1 MKPTKLSIL
10 NFEFSI
16 SCVLAVAV
24 LLGACNQE
32 TKAEDNRVW
41 NDVAIGYNNTFDV
54 IKVTNVKLLDE
65 QTEVKVHITFPT
77 NHWIRIASNT
87 YLQAGDKQYKVK
99 TIVPDSTKAV
109 PELDKEFWMPSTGEV
124 DFVMTFEP
132 LPEGIERFDLIEPNG
147 WQVLNVRST
156 SLLPQG
162 ITDTYWRNSKT
173 GDWIIGFTE
182 SHVIYDN
189 AVWDIVEQTE
199 QGGGYVLTMSK
210 GAETTNVTVSPM
222 KRGKRHLQVGNSRR
236 MGVTPITTNTLPDY
250 PKLDRRQGFKD
261 NGYRM
266 GDSVTIV
273 GWLKGMTPLEQSRG
287 GGSFR
292 VYIQN
297 IISGEQQS
305 FSAQMDLLGR
315 FTLKIPLLNS
325 SQALLD
331 WGRTDIS
338 TLLEPGETYF
348 YLRDYTTGQKL
359 FMGTDARLQNELLS
373 YPHHWANERM
383 EGDNRGEK
391 EAMEFWELTTR
402 EREKHLN
409 LLQETVQLHPNL
421 SQRYINYLTGYYMA
435 GQGMSMMQARF
446 AMKGRVLPQTYMD
459 YVNKEIWQKAVKPY
473 TLYRDFSWFKRDYLE
488 QLESTRKAKTW
499 VDIVR
504 NMIKKGEISLTDEE
518 LNKLNCYEARLN
530 KHNTDVMNAPTHAHA
545 HALWDSFQADPLVI
559 EVHELME
566 RYTECLNKATTLAKL
581 QESLAV
587 IDSVGCDRN
596 LRDLHLAFRLYVK
609 IGNERKPLDP
619 EVITWM
625 EEEIQL
631 PAAKAAVTEL
641 NDKYLAIARR
651 DFANASSLKSTDD
664 VKGMSDGEKIL
675 RKLIEPY
682 KGKVILLDVWGTWC
696 SPCKAAL
703 ANSQEEYERLNP
715 YGIVYLYLANRSDE
729 ESWKNVIKEYNVTG
743 DNVVHYNLPSEQQNA
758 IEHFLGVNSF
768 PTYKLIDR
776 DGNILDVNA
785 DPRDLNALE
794 NLLKVME

>member
-1 MKPTKLSIL
+1 MKTKLFL
-10 NFEFSI
+10 A
-16 SCVLAVAV
+16 LAVAV
-24 LLGACNQE
+24 LLGACTE
-32 TKAEDNRVW
+32 KTKAEDNRVW

-65 QTEVKVHITFPT
+65 QTEVKVHITFPA

-99 TIVPDSTKAV
+99 AIVPDSTKAV

-132 LPEGIERFDLIEPNG
+132 LPEGTERFDLIEPNG

-162 ITDTYWRNSKT
+162 ITDTYWRNPKT
-173 GDWIIGFTE
+173 GDWVIGFTE

-189 AVWDIVEQTE
+189 AVWDIMEQTE

-210 GAETTNVTVSPM
+210 GAETTNVTVGPM

-236 MGVTPITTNTLPDY
+236 MAVTPITTNTLPDY
-250 PKLDRRQGFKD
+250 PKRDRRQGFKD

-273 GWLKGMTPLEQSRG
+273 GWLKGMTQTERSRG

-338 TLLEPGETYF
+338 TLLEPSETYF

-383 EGDNRGEK
+383 EGDNRSEK

-421 SQRYINYLTGYYMA
+421 SQRYINYLTGYYLA

-446 AMKGRVLPQTYMD
+446 AMKGRVLPQAYMD

-488 QLESTRKAKTW
+488 QLESTRETKTW

-518 LNKLNCYEARLN
+518 LNKLDCFEARLN

-566 RYTECLNKATTLAKL
+566 RYTECLNKAVL

-609 IGNERKPLDP
+609 IDNERKPLDP
-619 EVITWM
+619 EVIAWM
-625 EEEIQL
+625 EQEIQL
-631 PAAKAAVTEL
+631 PAAKDAVKEL
-641 NDKYLAIARR
+641 NEKYLAIQRR
-651 DFANASSLKSTDD
+651 DLANASSLKSSDD
-664 VKGMSDGEKIL
+664 VEGMSDGEKIL
-675 RKLIEPY
+675 RKLIDPY
-682 KGKVILLDVWGTWC
+682 KGKFILLDVWGTWC
-696 SPCKAAL
+696 GPCKRAL
-703 ANSQEEYERLNP
+703 ANSQEEYEHLKG
-715 YGIVYLYLANRSDE
+715 YDIIYLYLANRSDE

-743 DNVVHYNLPSEQQNA
+743 DNVVHYNLPTEQQAA
-758 IEHFLGVNSF
+758 IEHFLGVNSY

-785 DPRDLNALE
+785 DPRDLDALE
-794 NLLKVME
+794 NLLKMMNGTKN